1 MAKKVYVIT
10 GPIGSGKSTA
20 IKYLKNKGFSTVDLD
35 KISNDILDSD
45 QSIPFLKEE
54 FPQALVENV
63 VNRTILADIVFKN
76 KDKLTILENYLH
88 PKVLIELQEIIQ
100 NTDDE
105 LFVEVSAPKNIYK
118 DFDCIVIYSQADTR
132 IKRLQERGMNYADIQ
147 NRMANQKDDDW
158 WKNLGIVIQN
168 DDLNDLHLNL
178 DKIINQNS

>member
-1 MAKKVYVIT
+1 MAEKVYIIT

-35 KISNDILDSD
+35 KISNGILNSD
-45 QSIPFLKEE
+45 ESIDFLNKE
-54 FPQALVENV
+54 FPEALVNGFV
-63 VNRTILADIVFKN
+63 DRVILADVVFKN

-88 PKVLIELQEIIQ
+88 PKVLIQLQEIIQ
-100 NTDDE
+100 NTKDK

-118 DFDCIVIYSQADTR
+118 DFDCIVIFSNADTR
-132 IKRLQERGMNYADIQ
+132 IKRLQERGMNYEDIQ
-147 NRMANQKDDDW
+147 NRMANQKGDDW

-168 DDLNDLHLNL
+168 DDLNNLHLNL

>member
-35 KISNDILDSD
+35 KVSNNILNSD
-45 QSIPFLKEE
+45 ESIAFLKEE
-54 FPQALVENV
+54 FPQALAHDG
-63 VNRTILADIVFKN
+63 VNKAILADIVFKN
-76 KDKLTILENYLH
+76 TDKLTTLENYLH
-88 PKVLIELQEIIQ
+88 PKVLLELQNIIQ
-100 NTDDE
+100 NTKDD

-118 DFDCIVIYSQADTR
+118 DFDCIVIYSQTETR
-132 IKRLQERGMNYADIQ
+132 IKRLKERGMNYEDIQ

-168 DDLNDLHLNL
+168 DNLNDLYFNL
-178 DKIINQNS
+178 DKVINKNS